1 MLICPQSMCHVITT
15 PRVYLFFNVGWK
27 QRSRKIHLVL
37 ILFVLC
43 RPQIH
48 ACFRFY
54 QFLISFSMVGTT
66 LFQHCEL
73 RFSFAEKCGCVCAL
87 CKFQLIFFICAFN
100 PIEWELL
107 LRNST
112 FLLLSYF
119 PLHTVSH
126 HDCSFVII
134 FLILRLHKK

>member
-1 MLICPQSMCHVITT
+1 MCHVITT

-66 LFQHCEL
+66 LFQHCKL
-73 RFSFAEKCGCVCAL
+73 RF
-87 CKFQLIFFICAFN
+87 
-100 PIEWELL
+100 L
-107 LRNST
+107 LRKNVGECVHCASFSWYFLFVLSILSSKKYFSETVLFCCCPT
-112 FLLLSYF
+112 FRWIPYSIASWLF
-119 PLHTVSH
+119 FRNNFSH
-126 HDCSFVII
+126 IETS
-134 FLILRLHKK
+134 